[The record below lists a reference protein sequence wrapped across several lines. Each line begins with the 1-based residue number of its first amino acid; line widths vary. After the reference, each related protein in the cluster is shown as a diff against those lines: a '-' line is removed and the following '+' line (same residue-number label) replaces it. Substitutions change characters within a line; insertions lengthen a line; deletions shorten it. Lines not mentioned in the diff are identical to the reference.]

1 METVIQHK
9 HNTIL
14 NPHAILAQSR
24 HPSALGGRSLP
35 EYIEQ
40 GPDPG
45 RSCSPIAL
53 GLRDCTE
60 IRNPGIY
67 EPIYIFYKIC
77 ANSGYSIRF
86 SPIDK

>member
-60 IRNPGIY
+60 IRNPRQSAVSTLLY
-67 EPIYIFYKIC
+67 YI
-77 ANSGYSIRF
+77 SLS
-86 SPIDK
+86 SWL